1 MATTIGPGMGCILK
15 IDGEPIGEAVS
26 ISGPTYTRVS
36 IPTTHLSSTDDFT
49 TKMKGISDAGEFS
62 VTVNW
67 DGSDAGHVKI
77 MAEVEGANDAPNATP
92 KEYILSLKN
101 DATPT
106 TFTVTGAVSA
116 CAWTGMEVDGV
127 VQAEIT
133 IKLSGKPAF
142 SE

>member
-15 IDGEPIGEAVS
+15 IDGTAIGEAVA

-36 IPTTHLSSTDDFT
+36 IPTTHLNSTDDFR
-49 TKMKGISDAGEFS
+49 TKMKGISDAGEFG

-77 MAEVEGANDAPNATP
+77 MAEVQGANDAPNATL
-92 KEYILSLKN
+92 KTYILSLKN
-101 DATPT
+101 DGTPS
-106 TFTVTGAVSA
+106 TFSVVGAVSA

-133 IKLSGKPAF
+133 IKLSGTPTFVA
-142 SE
+142 